1 MPPVVLIALVA
12 GFISGVLVN
21 LLADYL
27 PNRQHHFLAKAS
39 PFVSPSAVPPLPTF
53 TPRRSDGQSW
63 PIPYWSGVIAA
74 LTRKPVF
81 PMHPIRHIITE
92 IGLALAFAGI
102 AWLYPTSPNLPFLLF
117 YAAVF
122 AIVIIIDVEH
132 RWIMWITIW
141 PPALVALAEAAFWP
155 RVSLEES
162 LRGGLYGCLI
172 LFGLYLLGIGFGQ
185 VVRLITGRRVGRT
198 ILGTGDIR
206 MATLSGLI
214 IGWYAL
220 GPALLI
226 MVVTGAIAALIFIAN
241 KVIRTR
247 RYRIFS
253 AIPYGPYIVIGTA
266 FMLYFPWVVGDLIA
280 SLWG

>member
-1 MPPVVLIALVA
+1 MPPVVPVALIV
-12 GFISGVLVN
+12 GFICGVLVN

-27 PNRQHHFLAKAS
+27 PNRRHHFLAKAS

-53 TPRRSDGQSW
+53 IPRKDGRSWSV
-63 PIPYWSGVIAA
+63 PYWSGVVAA
-74 LTRKPVF
+74 LTRQPVF
-81 PMHPIRHIITE
+81 DHPARHVITE

-102 AWLYPTSPNLPFLLF
+102 AWLYPTNPNLPFLLF
-117 YAAVF
+117 YATVF

-141 PPALVALAEAAFWP
+141 PPALVALSEAIFLP
-155 RVSLEES
+155 RVSIVES

-185 VVRLITGRRVGRT
+185 VVRMITGRRVGRT

-214 IGWYAL
+214 LGWYAL

-226 MVVTGAIAALIFIAN
+226 MVVTGGIAAVIFIAN

-266 FMLYFPWVVGDLIA
+266 FMLYFPWVVGNLIA
-280 SLWG
+280 AWMG

>member
-1 MPPVVLIALVA
+1 MPPVVPIALIA
-12 GFISGVLVN
+12 GFICGVLVN

-27 PNRQHHFLAKAS
+27 PNRRHHFLAKAS

-53 TPRRSDGQSW
+53 IPRKDGRSW
-63 PIPYWSGVIAA
+63 PVLYWSGVVAA
-74 LTRKPVF
+74 LARQPVF
-81 PMHPIRHIITE
+81 NHPVRHIITE

-141 PPALVALAEAAFWP
+141 PPALVALAEAIFLP

-185 VVRLITGRRVGRT
+185 LVRMITGRRVGRT

-214 IGWYAL
+214 LGWYAL

-226 MVVTGAIAALIFIAN
+226 MVVTGGLAAVIFIAN

-266 FMLYFPWVVGDLIA
+266 FMLYFPWVVGNWIA
-280 SLWG
+280 SWMG